1 MTLNRIGY
9 LVGLGVLIWLLFQ
22 SAGSWAAL
30 LLLCAYLFVA
40 LVSIGLSF
48 FNRGRVSVK
57 LKTPGGLEQAA
68 DGEITLIAD
77 NWSVFSV
84 PLLAARLSVNN
95 YLTGTSRDYTV
106 KFPVAGKAKKKK
118 TVLLRDAEIGHV
130 DVIITDLFVT
140 DALRLIRLHLP
151 SGQHGSFLVEPPNI
165 PTDIVMGEAE
175 ETEGSSQKYSA
186 YEGGHDVSETFD
198 HRPYRPGDSARSV
211 QWQLSAKADELIV
224 RVYGKPV
231 EFSLVLLAEL
241 AEGSPTALESC
252 IAYTAGISR
261 MLLEQ
266 GLLHTI
272 AWYDA
277 GTDEYCSY
285 NVTDFES
292 LEDALLRMIV
302 SCPHEGNSISMERF
316 LQDLTP
322 SGRKKTV
329 FYFTTAYN
337 NDAMLQA
344 ADVCLARAA
353 VIGPHG
359 YDTRDEGLSV
369 DLLPE
374 DTRTVKSLHL
384 NMEK

>member
-1 MTLNRIGY
+1 M
-9 LVGLGVLIWLLFQ
+9 
-22 SAGSWAAL
+22 
-30 LLLCAYLFVA
+30 
-40 LVSIGLSF
+40 
-48 FNRGRVSVK
+48 
-57 LKTPGGLEQAA
+57 
-68 DGEITLIAD
+68 
-77 NWSVFSV
+77 
-84 PLLAARLSVNN
+84 
-95 YLTGTSRDYTV
+95 

-198 HRPYRPGDSARSV
+198 HRLYRPGDSARSV

-316 LQDLTP
+316 LHDLTP

-329 FYFTTAYN
+329 FYFTTDYN